1 MVDKEKFED
10 ELKKQINSSVDKV
23 FPSDFVKNKIDLQIR
38 NLERERGG
46 FMMKRMKKLKLAA
59 ALVICILVGG
69 VGVYAIGTITGTIS
83 SSTSYYNYTKYEDIK
98 KAEKKAGFE
107 AVVPETIG
115 DFKFDGITML
125 NMADTDAEGNRMNK
139 RKAISVSYKDS
150 NGTMGELYLDKVF
163 SNQTKLEDQ
172 PYTEKRQISGHD
184 FYFTR
189 LESLFLA
196 SEKEMTP
203 EEVER
208 SENDPF
214 FNVGIGGEGTKRET
228 SISHHLSFE
237 DNGILYNFMTSEN
250 ISADTLFEMGS
261 EFFK

>member
-69 VGVYAIGTITGTIS
+69 VGAYAIGTITGTIS

-115 DFKFDGITML
+115 DFKFDGIRIEDL
-125 NMADTDAEGNRMNK
+125 ANVDENGSQMNK
-139 RKAISVSYKDS
+139 RKAIDVTYK
-150 NGTMGELYLDKVF
+150 NEGGELLEVNIDKVPF
-163 SNQTKLEDQ
+163 NVPKIDTLEH
-172 PYTEKRQISGHD
+172 TEVKEIDGHK

-228 SISHHLSFE
+228 SISHHLLFE
-237 DNGILYNFMTSEN
+237 EDGILYSFMTSEN

>member
-10 ELKKQINSSVDKV
+10 VREQINSSVDGI

-38 NLERERGG
+38 DLERERGG
-46 FMMKRMKKLKLAA
+46 FIMKRMKKLKLAA
-59 ALVICILVGG
+59 ALAICILVGG

-98 KAEKKAGFE
+98 KAEKKAGLE

-125 NMADTDAEGNRMNK
+125 NMADTDDEGNQMNK
-139 RKAISVSYKDS
+139 RKAISVSYKDN
-150 NGTMGELYLDKVF
+150 NGEIGKLHLDKF
-163 SNQTKLEDQ
+163 LPNQPKIEEQ
-172 PYTEKRQISGHD
+172 PYTEKRQINGHD

-196 SEKEMTP
+196 SEEEMTP
-203 EEVER
+203 EEKER

-237 DNGILYNFMTSEN
+237 DNGITYSFMTSEE
-250 ISADTLFEMGS
+250 ISSEKLFEMAS